1 MKIKYIG
8 IDCYE
13 LSDQKINL
21 LMYFD
26 NQKTAK
32 HFYRIWTGQ
41 EKSLDKIVMESGN
54 WTLQRDIRGI
64 KTNFAIYTYKTL
76 KSTIKQCYRQLR
88 NAQQTIK
95 NPCQY
100 TYHMEQLKQIAF
112 NYNRTI
118 QYDIIHYVL
127 MIGNNTAYKQSTLQE
142 RLSDYKLKKRIMKYS
157 QKR

>member
-1 MKIKYIG
+1 MKIKCIG

-13 LSDQKINL
+13 LSDPSLDL

-26 NQKTAK
+26 NPKTAK

-54 WTLQRDIRGI
+54 WTLQRDTRGI
-64 KTNFAIYTYKTL
+64 KTNSAIYTYKTL
-76 KSTIKQCYRQLR
+76 KNTIKQCYRQYR
-88 NAQQTIK
+88 NAQQVIK

-100 TYHMEQLKQIAF
+100 TYHSDQLRQIAF
-112 NYNRTI
+112 NYDRSV
-118 QYDIIHYVL
+118 QYDIIHFVL
-127 MIGNNTAYKQSTLQE
+127 MIGVNAGYKQKTLQE